1 MHDNKDN
8 PHRPFRSLSF
18 FHPQNH
24 GFMVDPASL
33 PEGWAPYF
41 VNANDETNEGIIH
54 TSKPFFSVQFHPES
68 AAGPRDTEYMFD
80 MFVDMCA
87 NKLPKVPPP
96 KEVKSA
102 ERVKVWTA
110 FLSVSGVQDGLGFVF
125 LLSFFSV
132 RPL

>member
-1 MHDNKDN
+1 
-8 PHRPFRSLSF
+8 
-18 FHPQNH
+18 
-24 GFMVDPASL
+24 MVDPASL

-54 TSKPFFSVQFHPES
+54 MNKPFFSVQFHPES

-87 NKLPKVPPP
+87 NKLPNVPPP

-102 ERVKVWTA
+102 ERVKVWKVLQSA
-110 FLSVSGVQDGLGFVF
+110 ACNYGPGFLCDIFRSFCGSVVKGNSLPVLIG
-125 LLSFFSV
+125 
-132 RPL
+132 